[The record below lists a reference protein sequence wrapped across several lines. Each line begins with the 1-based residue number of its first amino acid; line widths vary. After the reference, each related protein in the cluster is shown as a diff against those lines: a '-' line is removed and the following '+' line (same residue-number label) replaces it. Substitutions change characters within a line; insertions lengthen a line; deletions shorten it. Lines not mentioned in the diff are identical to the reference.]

1 MFTHTFTLT
10 TGSGTT
16 VKGLKETPM
25 LVLGVLSSGMGL
37 GSQIAEL
44 DHQLG
49 GVISSEISKRGFQGD
64 LGKHFTLEIE
74 QKGAPQ
80 NVLVLG
86 LGSPDK
92 FDRKAITRA
101 MKIAVGRAVRLGCNK
116 ITIPILPNR
125 QTSTLNLRGQA
136 FIIRQAVETKL
147 ADLESGAVEALEVGL
162 LCSPQAKSHLAQ
174 GLACKRMDAEGTCC
188 DEQ

>member
-1 MFTHTFTLT
+1 MINHTFTLT

-92 FDRKAITRA
+92 FDRKAHHQGNEDCSRT
-101 MKIAVGRAVRLGCNK
+101 C
-116 ITIPILPNR
+116 
-125 QTSTLNLRGQA
+125 
-136 FIIRQAVETKL
+136 RQARL
-147 ADLESGAVEALEVGL
+147 QQDYYPHSAQPADQHSQSARAGFYHPPG
-162 LCSPQAKSHLAQ
+162 
-174 GLACKRMDAEGTCC
+174 G
-188 DEQ
+188 

>member
-1 MFTHTFTLT
+1 MINHTFTLT

-74 QKGAPQ
+74 QKALPRTCSCSASAHPTS
-80 NVLVLG
+80 LTE
-86 LGSPDK
+86 
-92 FDRKAITRA
+92 ITRA
-101 MKIAVGRAVRLGCNK
+101 MKIAVGRAVSFGCNK

-125 QTSTLNLRGQA
+125 QTSTLNLSRAG
-136 FIIRQAVETKL
+136 FYHPP
-147 ADLESGAVEALEVGL
+147 GG
-162 LCSPQAKSHLAQ
+162 
-174 GLACKRMDAEGTCC
+174 
-188 DEQ
+188 